1 MLKNYFQALSG
12 LAFKKDVK
20 AWGVDILLYRY
31 DPMVEYMGTVRD
43 IGMKCFMGRREKKE
57 EATG

>member
-1 MLKNYFQALSG
+1 
-12 LAFKKDVK
+12 
-20 AWGVDILLYRY
+20 
-31 DPMVEYMGTVRD
+31 MVEYMGTVRD